1 MNRALLK
8 RCVSVM
14 FREFVIQNQ
23 NTNCLVKYLQ
33 SLDEV
38 WVGFVMVLIM
48 ERLFNLCRKGVG
60 VIAHI
65 GPAD

>member
-1 MNRALLK
+1 M
-8 RCVSVM
+8 S
-14 FREFVIQNQ
+14 REFVIQNQ

-33 SLDEV
+33 NLDEV

-48 ERLFNLCRKGVG
+48 ERPFNLCRKGVG

-65 GPAD
+65 

>member
-1 MNRALLK
+1 M
-8 RCVSVM
+8 M